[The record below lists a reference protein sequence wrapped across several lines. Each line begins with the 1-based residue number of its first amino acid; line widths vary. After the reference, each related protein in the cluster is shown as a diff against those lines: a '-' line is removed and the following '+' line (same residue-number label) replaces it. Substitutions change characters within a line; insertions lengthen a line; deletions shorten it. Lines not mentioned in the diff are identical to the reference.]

1 MVKVSVVV
9 PVYNVE
15 KYLEEC
21 LDSIV
26 NQTLED
32 IEIICVND
40 GSTDNSLDILNRY
53 AKHDKRITIISQEN
67 KGHAVATN
75 KGIEL
80 TSGEYLYLMDSD
92 DIIELNTLK
101 ETYEYAKEKDAD
113 FVIFQS
119 INFDQSSGKYYKS
132 DFYSMDIV
140 ADIIGD
146 SVVNYKDLGIFI
158 FRISVTPWSK
168 LYNNNFIKSIG
179 AKFPEGLIFDDNIF
193 FWDVLFNSNR
203 IAFYKKYFFTRRW
216 HDHSSTTNGNKHFMD
231 SITISNLILDKFK
244 YYGAFDK
251 YKEILYNRK
260 VDLTYLRFSNIKPE
274 FKKEFFDKLQE
285 DYNLVVSEG
294 LYEDYLNVLNQRN
307 KLIFRTCLIA
317 KDYEEFILRISN
329 FDNLNSLNN
338 LKKEI
343 KKMENEVLVLKQEN
357 SKLNNEI
364 TTFKKS
370 NSWRLTSPLRK
381 IRKFFKN

>member
-193 FWDVLFNSNR
+193 FGM
-203 IAFYKKYFFTRRW
+203 FF
-216 HDHSSTTNGNKHFMD
+216 
-231 SITISNLILDKFK
+231 LIQI
-244 YYGAFDK
+244 
-251 YKEILYNRK
+251 E
-260 VDLTYLRFSNIKPE
+260 
-274 FKKEFFDKLQE
+274 
-285 DYNLVVSEG
+285 
-294 LYEDYLNVLNQRN
+294 
-307 KLIFRTCLIA
+307 
-317 KDYEEFILRISN
+317 
-329 FDNLNSLNN
+329 
-338 LKKEI
+338 
-343 KKMENEVLVLKQEN
+343 
-357 SKLNNEI
+357 
-364 TTFKKS
+364 
-370 NSWRLTSPLRK
+370 
-381 IRKFFKN
+381 

>member
-1 MVKVSVVV
+1 
-9 PVYNVE
+9 
-15 KYLEEC
+15 
-21 LDSIV
+21 
-26 NQTLED
+26 
-32 IEIICVND
+32 
-40 GSTDNSLDILNRY
+40 
-53 AKHDKRITIISQEN
+53 
-67 KGHAVATN
+67 
-75 KGIEL
+75 
-80 TSGEYLYLMDSD
+80 
-92 DIIELNTLK
+92 
-101 ETYEYAKEKDAD
+101 
-113 FVIFQS
+113 
-119 INFDQSSGKYYKS
+119 
-132 DFYSMDIV
+132 
-140 ADIIGD
+140 
-146 SVVNYKDLGIFI
+146 
-158 FRISVTPWSK
+158 
-168 LYNNNFIKSIG
+168 
-179 AKFPEGLIFDDNIF
+179 
-193 FWDVLFNSNR
+193 
-203 IAFYKKYFFTRRW
+203 
-216 HDHSSTTNGNKHFMD
+216 MD

-357 SKLNNEI
+357 SKGKVIAISCGTARYLGKELVQNGNCTVYLGFNTKI
-364 TTFKKS
+364 HFNKK
-370 NSWRLTSPLRK
+370 NSKDYISPYYSQSQ
-381 IRKFFKN
+381 